1 MPFELKTPTNVRL
14 TNLVCRVEAAGKKKD
29 VPAVT
34 LRLKLEGVENTFL
47 DMLSPTI
54 RLTAYAPVEGQEQ
67 LPGMPVVT
75 PVLRSKDWKQW
86 KPEELCYQGWKVH
99 IDHGIDESDPIRMDK
114 CKVDGFE
121 CDFYEGGRV
130 DIEFKVST
138 SDIDSDGVGVL
149 WASQKQVFP
158 VTIIAPELPAGDRT
172 EATGA
177 EIDGTKGHPGAAD
190 GQGSLLD
197 GDAVTPES
205 ALAGSL
211 GDPDGQDVDP
221 DDDDSDHDAPPDT
234 EGGATDA
241 ADGAEEL
248 EAGMRASLEA
258 AGVQPKGARR
268 GRRAAASVE

>member
-67 LPGMPVVT
+67 LPGMPIVT

-114 CKVDGFE
+114 SKIDGFE

-177 EIDGTKGHPGAAD
+177 EIDGTVGHPGAAAAD

-197 GDAVTPES
+197 ADALTPES

-211 GDPDGQDVDP
+211 GDPDGQELDP
-221 DDDDSDHDAPPDT
+221 DDDAGDHDAPADT

-241 ADGAEEL
+241 AEF
-248 EAGMRASLEA
+248 EAGA
-258 AGVQPKGARR
+258 AAAVEKARGRR
-268 GRRAAASVE
+268 GRRSAAAVE